1 MAKDTHSQ
9 RAEKETNQR
18 SYVKNMRGGES
29 TSDVKNFGS
38 WMKIPFYP
46 VI

>member
-18 SYVKNMRGGES
+18 SYVKNMRGEN